1 MLTSVGFTAEEA
13 DADLICAVLA
23 SFDKGVHTSLAAVF
37 HPATD
42 YACKYRKPATK
53 HEPEGDTL
61 AERLHT
67 RLVERLGT
75 DDSTVLADAVEKVS
89 DEIRGR
95 TASPS
100 MLTLME
106 LASIVS
112 VCCWTRR
119 RNFLPVRVPEG
130 SPGQLRSSAHASMT
144 GKYK

>member
-1 MLTSVGFTAEEA
+1 MRTRSARSWHRSIRACIRRWRLSFTRRLTTP
-13 DADLICAVLA
+13 A
-23 SFDKGVHTSLAAVF
+23 STES
-37 HPATD
+37 
-42 YACKYRKPATK
+42 PATK